1 MKRAIIILCWISI
14 IAAGVFLRFDELG
27 KRSLHADEATGARIT
42 ANRMEAGE
50 YRFDPV
56 HFHGPIMSSLAI
68 PICEIRGETRW
79 KEMTKL
85 SLRIL
90 PAVTGCLLLLVPLIW
105 RGRFGDWPMLLAA
118 ALMCTTPLLVY
129 YSRMYIHEM
138 LLTLFGM
145 LALCCL
151 IRFPR
156 YGIPGLLIALMYAA
170 KESFAISIIAW
181 SAAALLVAFEK
192 RRSMDRE
199 WLLATWKSYR
209 MPVLLSFLAAGL
221 VSLFSYTDGFRHPAG
236 ALDAVKTFFIYKTGE
251 GHDKPF
257 FWYLDFLTIPVKSG
271 GLWWYGTPVMLLALI
286 ALASSFRRDSPSPA
300 LIRFVAWSAVGHF
313 VIYGMI
319 AYKTP
324 WLACLPWAHV
334 CLLAGLSL
342 AGFHRHHLP
351 VKVIICLLATGAV
364 YTQFKQARHATGR
377 YASDARNPFA
387 YVPTRQ
393 DIETLGPWLDQLR
406 AAAPEITVEP
416 LAIVGTEYWPLPWY
430 LRSFEKIGYWPKAPD
445 HLADHAIVIST
456 PDATESVLRQLE
468 ATHIPLPRG
477 LRTNVPI
484 HVFVS
489 KELWDRWMNN
499 DDS

>member
-1 MKRAIIILCWISI
+1 MNRTIIILCWIGI
-14 IAAGVFLRFDELG
+14 IAAGIFLRFDDLA
-27 KRSLHADEATGARIT
+27 KRAMHADEATGARIT
-42 ANRMEAGE
+42 ANRMEADK
-50 YRFDPV
+50 YHFDPL

-79 KEMTKL
+79 QEMTKFTIRL
-85 SLRIL
+85 L
-90 PAVTGCLLLLVPLIW
+90 PAVTGCLLLFVPLIW
-105 RGRFGDWPMLLAA
+105 RKRFGDWPMLLAA

-156 YGIPGLLIALMYAA
+156 YGIPGLLIGLMYAA

-181 SAAALLVAFEK
+181 SAAALLIAFEK
-192 RRSMDRE
+192 RKSIHRE
-199 WLLATWKSYR
+199 WFAATWREYR
-209 MPVLLSFLAAGL
+209 LAIALSFAAAGI
-221 VSLFSYTDGFRHPAG
+221 VSLFTYTDGFRHPLG
-236 ALDAVKTFFIYKTGE
+236 AIDAVKTFFVYKTGE

-271 GLWWYGTPVMLLALI
+271 GLWWYGTPVLLLALI
-286 ALASSFRRDSPSPA
+286 AVASSFRRDASSPA
-300 LIRFVAWSAVGHF
+300 LVRFVAWSAAGHF
-313 VIYGMI
+313 IIYGLI

-342 AGFHRHHLP
+342 TGFTQHRPP
-351 VKVIICLLATGAV
+351 VRAIISLLAVVAIF
-364 YTQFKQARHATGR
+364 TQYKQARYATGR
-377 YASDARNPFA
+377 FAADARNPFA

-393 DIETLGPWLDQLR
+393 DVESLGPWLEQLR
-406 AAAPEITVEP
+406 ATAPDIAIEP

-445 HLADHAIVIST
+445 HLADHPLVIST

-468 ATHIPLPRG
+468 NTHIPLPRG

-489 KELWDRWMNN
+489 KELWDRWMEN
-499 DDS
+499 DD